1 MPERMFK
8 EMGQGSTLGL
18 IGVGK
23 FGSELKRMAE
33 QYGLRTLLCDPPRSI
48 SDAEDLNDALH
59 VDWGNGMGGCDF
71 SQVETETFVP
81 VSEICK
87 YADVI
92 AVQVPLNDST
102 KDIRK
107 YSVYARVSPEHKVR
121 IVKAWQA
128 NGEVVAMTGDGVNDS
143 PALKTSAYLFSVP
156 IN

>member
-8 EMGQGSTLGL
+8 EMEQGCTLGL

-23 FGSELKRMAE
+23 FGSGLKKMAE

-71 SQVETETFVP
+71 SQVKTETFVP

-102 KDIRK
+102 KDMIDSDFMAACRKDAIIWSFSDPAVVQNHLRQDPRIRF
-107 YSVYARVSPEHKVR
+107 A
-121 IVKAWQA
+121 
-128 NGEVVAMTGDGVNDS
+128 
-143 PALKTSAYLFSVP
+143 
-156 IN
+156 

>member
-23 FGSELKRMAE
+23 FGLELKRMAE

-102 KDIRK
+102 KDMIDSDFMAACRKDAIIWIFSDPDVVQNHLRQDPRIRF
-107 YSVYARVSPEHKVR
+107 A
-121 IVKAWQA
+121 
-128 NGEVVAMTGDGVNDS
+128 
-143 PALKTSAYLFSVP
+143 
-156 IN
+156 

>member
-1 MPERMFK
+1 
-8 EMGQGSTLGL
+8 MGQGGTLGL

-33 QYGLRTLLCDPPRSI
+33 QYGFRTLLCDPPRSV

-81 VSEICK
+81 VSEICR

-92 AVQVPLNDST
+92 AVQVPLNNTT
-102 KDIRK
+102 KDMIGSDFMAECRDGAIIWILSDPDVVQHHLRQDPRIRF
-107 YSVYARVSPEHKVR
+107 A
-121 IVKAWQA
+121 
-128 NGEVVAMTGDGVNDS
+128 
-143 PALKTSAYLFSVP
+143 
-156 IN
+156 

>member
-1 MPERMFK
+1 MFK

-23 FGSELKRMAE
+23 FGSELKKTAE

-71 SQVETETFVP
+71 LQVETETFVP

-102 KDIRK
+102 KDMIDSDFMASCRKDAIIWIFSDPAVVQNHLRQDPRIRF
-107 YSVYARVSPEHKVR
+107 A
-121 IVKAWQA
+121 
-128 NGEVVAMTGDGVNDS
+128 
-143 PALKTSAYLFSVP
+143 
-156 IN
+156 

>member
-23 FGSELKRMAE
+23 FGSELKKMAE

-71 SQVETETFVP
+71 SLVETETFVP
-81 VSEICK
+81 ASEICK

-102 KDIRK
+102 EDMIDSDFMAACRKDAIIWIFSAPAVVQNQQRLDPRIRF
-107 YSVYARVSPEHKVR
+107 A
-121 IVKAWQA
+121 
-128 NGEVVAMTGDGVNDS
+128 
-143 PALKTSAYLFSVP
+143 
-156 IN
+156 

>member
-1 MPERMFK
+1 MPERIFK
-8 EMGQGSTLGL
+8 EMEQGCTLGL

-23 FGSELKRMAE
+23 FGSGLKKMAE

-71 SQVETETFVP
+71 SQVKTETFVP

-102 KDIRK
+102 KDMIDSGFMAACRK
-107 YSVYARVSPEHKVR
+107 DTIIWIFSDPA
-121 IVKAWQA
+121 
-128 NGEVVAMTGDGVNDS
+128 VVQNPLRQDPRLRFA
-143 PALKTSAYLFSVP
+143 
-156 IN
+156 

>member
-8 EMGQGSTLGL
+8 EMEQGGTLGL

-23 FGSELKRMAE
+23 FGSELKKMAE
-33 QYGLRTLLCDPPRSI
+33 QYDLRTLLCDPPRSI

-59 VDWGNGMGGCDF
+59 VDWGNGMGCCDF

-102 KDIRK
+102 KDMIDSGFMAACRKNAIIWIFSDPAVVQNHLRQDPRIRF
-107 YSVYARVSPEHKVR
+107 A
-121 IVKAWQA
+121 
-128 NGEVVAMTGDGVNDS
+128 
-143 PALKTSAYLFSVP
+143 
-156 IN
+156 

>member
-8 EMGQGSTLGL
+8 EMGQGGTLGL

-23 FGSELKRMAE
+23 FGSELKRIAE
-33 QYGLRTLLCDPPRSI
+33 QNGLRTLLCDPPRSI

-81 VSEICK
+81 VGEICK
-87 YADVI
+87 YADCI

-102 KDIRK
+102 KDMIDSDFMAACR
-107 YSVYARVSPEHKVR
+107 
-121 IVKAWQA
+121 
-128 NGEVVAMTGDGVNDS
+128 DGVTIWIFSD
-143 PALKTSAYLFSVP
+143 PAIVQAAVRQDPRLRFVNP
-156 IN
+156 

>member
-8 EMGQGSTLGL
+8 EMGQGGTLGL

-33 QYGLRTLLCDPPRSI
+33 QYGFRTLLCDPPRSV

-81 VSEICK
+81 VSEICR

-92 AVQVPLNDST
+92 AVQVPLNNTT
-102 KDIRK
+102 KDMIGSDFMAECRNGAIIWIFSDPDVVQYHLRQDPRIRF
-107 YSVYARVSPEHKVR
+107 A
-121 IVKAWQA
+121 
-128 NGEVVAMTGDGVNDS
+128 
-143 PALKTSAYLFSVP
+143 
-156 IN
+156 